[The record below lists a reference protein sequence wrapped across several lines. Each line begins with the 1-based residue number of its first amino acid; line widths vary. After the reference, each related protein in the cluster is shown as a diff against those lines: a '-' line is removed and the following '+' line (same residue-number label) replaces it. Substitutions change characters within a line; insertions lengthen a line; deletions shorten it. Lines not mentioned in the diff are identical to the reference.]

1 MNVSE
6 MGEATQ
12 VAHFFRDRD
21 FTGVTS
27 ETLVS
32 KTAAAIHFLVSN
44 KFIRSVLL
52 CCEPLFNHET

>member
-1 MNVSE
+1 M
-6 MGEATQ
+6 
-12 VAHFFRDRD
+12 AHFFRDRD

-44 KFIRSVLL
+44 KFILSVLL